1 MGPDLAGISKRAKP
15 EWLTKWLS
23 DTKGTFNGN
32 DPYTVD
38 MKKRSKSK
46 AKPKHKTKPLSQGD
60 VANLVDFLMT
70 K

>member
-32 DPYTVD
+32 DPYTVE
-38 MKKRSKSK
+38 MKKKSKSK
-46 AKPKHKTKPLSQGD
+46 AKPKHKTKPLSEGD